1 VTNELRFDEQVA
13 VITGAG
19 GGLGKQY
26 ALLLASRGARVAVN
40 DTGGSVT
47 GGGSNTEAAHAAA
60 EEIRQRG
67 GQAVADTHSVT
78 SPEGGKAIIDA
89 ALRAWG
95 RVDIVINNAGIVG
108 DAPFEDMTAE
118 RLEPL
123 LDVHVRGAF
132 NVTRPAWTVM
142 RERRYGRILNTC
154 SAAGILG
161 AERMSNYGAAKTGLI
176 GFTRVLAAEGIDH
189 NIKVNAI
196 APIAH
201 TRMLAHSV
209 DGATGQQ
216 AVEYDEAAQAVLDN
230 LVGQYLQ
237 RLDPALVAPVAA
249 FLVHRECRVSGEIY
263 TVGAGHV
270 ARFFIGRT
278 RGFYRPGLT
287 VEDVRDHLDEIRDE
301 AGYTVPRG
309 PADEMTELFATTAP
323 PNVDLLA
330 QNPMI
335 SPNMST
341 LDPAEGQQLN
351 AVPTPSGGGTDRRQP
366 NGWMPAAANRTA
378 D

>member
-1 VTNELRFDEQVA
+1 VTNLLRFDERVA

-26 ALLLASRGARVAVN
+26 ALLLASRGARIVVN

-47 GGGSNTEAAHAAA
+47 GDGSNVAAAHAVA
-60 EEIRQRG
+60 EEIRQIG
-67 GQAVADTHSVT
+67 GEAVADTHSVT
-78 SPEGGKAIIDA
+78 NPEGGQAIVDT

-123 LDVHVRGAF
+123 IDVHLKGAF
-132 NVTRPAWTVM
+132 YVTRPAWTVM

-161 AERMSNYGAAKTGLI
+161 AERMSNYGAAKSGLI
-176 GFTRVLAAEGIDH
+176 GFTRALAAEGADH
-189 NIKVNAI
+189 NIKVNAV
-196 APIAH
+196 APIAY

-209 DGATGQQ
+209 DATGLQ
-216 AVEYDEAAQAVLDN
+216 AAENESTAAVLDE

-237 RLDPALVAPVAA
+237 KLDPALVAPVAA
-249 FLVHRECRVSGEIY
+249 FLTHEECPVSGEIY

-278 RGFYRPGLT
+278 KGIYRPGLSI
-287 VEDVRDHLDEIRDE
+287 EDVRDHLDRIRDE
-301 AGYTVPRG
+301 AGYTVPGG
-309 PADEMTELFATTAP
+309 PADEMTELFATVVGRP
-323 PNVDLLA
+323 D
-330 QNPMI
+330 
-335 SPNMST
+335 
-341 LDPAEGQQLN
+341 
-351 AVPTPSGGGTDRRQP
+351 
-366 NGWMPAAANRTA
+366 
-378 D
+378 